1 VIAWRQAVFA
11 DFMRNSQLVDQI
23 ETLLSKL
30 ATLKEPRTLLGGT
43 RRSLLLETSDR
54 LAELDVYID
63 IIQTLSVTL
72 SQSILE
78 STALTTLRDNLL
90 KVCEDENYQFLRDQ
104 LPALRQPL
112 ESIASLTIGVN
123 LDLQLQPTS
132 VVLLEVNDYRFAES
146 ASFLD
151 RLIGISDNNSE
162 SGIAPVHYTP
172 READLR
178 PFSPLFQDLDRLMK
192 DIAEPVANA
201 LNRYTR
207 GNSDTL
213 MRLEYELAFY
223 VLAAKLIRRLRDR
236 GVTFCQPDIAPKES
250 RYANIS
256 ALMNIDL
263 AIRDDS
269 QPVPS
274 DVQLGESGRI
284 AILTGPNSGGKT
296 TYLCAVGLAQVMFQT
311 GLFIPAKQAHM
322 SPADKIL
329 THFPALETRQQGRLE
344 EEARRLREI
353 LHEATQYS
361 LIFLNETFS
370 STSSSEAVYL
380 GRDILA
386 GLRAIGVRAIYTT
399 HFVELTDQIDDI
411 MSMIDGDSD
420 LMNLV
425 AVVRMSDDGQIICT
439 YQIERGDPHGQ
450 SYAREIARRHGI
462 SLEQIIATRSQ
473 LNGDRQD

>member
-1 VIAWRQAVFA
+1 VSLLSPHTERRPPTASNGSWVKDIGLDELIDAFGASRRYIPFIRQTLEGLETDISVIAWRQAVFA

-178 PFSPLFQDLDRLMK
+178 PFSPLFKDLDRLM
-192 DIAEPVANA
+192 
-201 LNRYTR
+201 
-207 GNSDTL
+207 
-213 MRLEYELAFY
+213 
-223 VLAAKLIRRLRDR
+223 
-236 GVTFCQPDIAPKES
+236 
-250 RYANIS
+250 
-256 ALMNIDL
+256 
-263 AIRDDS
+263 
-269 QPVPS
+269 
-274 DVQLGESGRI
+274 
-284 AILTGPNSGGKT
+284 
-296 TYLCAVGLAQVMFQT
+296 
-311 GLFIPAKQAHM
+311 
-322 SPADKIL
+322 
-329 THFPALETRQQGRLE
+329 
-344 EEARRLREI
+344 
-353 LHEATQYS
+353 
-361 LIFLNETFS
+361 
-370 STSSSEAVYL
+370 
-380 GRDILA
+380 
-386 GLRAIGVRAIYTT
+386 
-399 HFVELTDQIDDI
+399 
-411 MSMIDGDSD
+411 
-420 LMNLV
+420 
-425 AVVRMSDDGQIICT
+425 
-439 YQIERGDPHGQ
+439 
-450 SYAREIARRHGI
+450 
-462 SLEQIIATRSQ
+462 
-473 LNGDRQD
+473 